1 MNLNSLATQLLT
13 PDDPVGLLFKALNDI
28 WTLGDSGDVD
38 AFYVQQERETSGL
51 EEFIRDSYF
60 ELYDVLLERARSQNR
75 AAEFSCLEAS
85 IVVLDGLSLREA
97 NWLMPRLKD
106 KGFGTAHYSYAYSG
120 MPSTT
125 QAFFRDVFG
134 VAGAAAMP
142 KKWHGFN
149 FRSIR
154 AGDVPAF
161 MDGPKA
167 LVWLSFPDEL
177 MHPMRGKGVTPSFA
191 LQRTEEALLKILNL
205 LETPE
210 VVLTSDHGYVYAQS
224 AALFWHAPVSNRKV
238 LLKLFGAQRGI
249 TFDSPNAGEFE
260 VLRALPKDQTY
271 VLFDDKGCY
280 VRGRYYWSAPGKQSD
295 VAHGGVSLM
304 ECLVP
309 VIKLSKG
316 GHV

>member
-1 MNLNSLATQLLT
+1 MNLNSLAAQLLT
-13 PDDPVGLLFKALNDI
+13 QSDPVGLLFKALNDI
-28 WTLGDSGDVD
+28 WTPGNSGDVD
-38 AFYVQQERETSGL
+38 AFYVQQERETNSL
-51 EEFIRDSYF
+51 EEFVRDTYF
-60 ELYDVLLERARSQNR
+60 ELYEVLLERARSQDR
-75 AAEFSCLEAS
+75 AAEFSSLVVS

-97 NWLMPRLKD
+97 NWLMPRLRERGYEIAD
-106 KGFGTAHYSYAYSG
+106 YSYALSG

-125 QAFFRDVFG
+125 QTFFRDVFS

-142 KKWHGFN
+142 KKWQGFN
-149 FRSIR
+149 FRSVR

-161 MDGPKA
+161 LDGPKA

-177 MHPMRGKGVTPSFA
+177 MHPMRGRGVTPSFA
-191 LQRTEEALLKILNL
+191 LQRTEEALLKILKL

-210 VVLTSDHGYVYAQS
+210 VVLTSDHGYMYVQS
-224 AALFWHAPVSNRKV
+224 AALFWHAPDSNRKV
-238 LLKLFGAQRGI
+238 LLKLFGAQRGV
-249 TFDSPNAGEFE
+249 TFDGSSAGEFE

-309 VIKLSKG
+309 VIKIKRG
-316 GHV
+316 

>member
-1 MNLNSLATQLLT
+1 MNLSSLATHLLA
-13 PDDPVGLLFKALNDI
+13 PDDPVQLLFQALNEVWAPQGSAD
-28 WTLGDSGDVD
+28 LDP
-38 AFYVQQERETSGL
+38 FYAQQERETNHL
-51 EEFIRDSYF
+51 EEFIRDTYF

-75 AAEFSCLEAS
+75 AAEFSSLDAS
-85 IVVLDGLSLREA
+85 IVVLDGLSIREA
-97 NWLMPRLKD
+97 NWLMPRLRERGYEIAD
-106 KGFGTAHYSYAYSG
+106 YSYAFSG

-125 QAFFRDVFG
+125 QTFFRDVFG
-134 VAGAAAMP
+134 VSGAAAMP
-142 KKWHGFN
+142 KKWQGFN

-154 AGDVPAF
+154 SGDVPAF

-210 VVLTSDHGYVYAQS
+210 VVLTSDHGYIYAQS
-224 AALFWHAPVSNRKV
+224 AALFWHAPISNRKV
-238 LLKLFGAQRGI
+238 LLKLFGAQRGLPA
-249 TFDSPNAGEFE
+249 DSAKAQEFE
-260 VLRALPKDQTY
+260 GLRALPKDQTY

-295 VAHGGVSLM
+295 VAHGGISLM

-309 VIKLSKG
+309 VVKVRRG
-316 GHV
+316 

>member
-1 MNLNSLATQLLT
+1 MNLNSLAAQLLT
-13 PDDPVGLLFKALNDI
+13 QDDPVELLFHALNDI
-28 WTLGDSGDVD
+28 WTPSDSGDVD
-38 AFYVQQERETSGL
+38 AFYVQQERETNSL
-51 EEFIRDSYF
+51 EEFIGDTYF
-60 ELYDVLLERARSQNR
+60 ELYDALLERARSQNR
-75 AAEFSCLEAS
+75 AAEFGSQEAS

-97 NWLMPRLKD
+97 NWLMPRLKE
-106 KGFGTAHYSYAYSG
+106 KGYGTAQYSYAYSG
-120 MPSTT
+120 VPSTT

-134 VAGAAAMP
+134 VAGAGAMP
-142 KKWHGFN
+142 KKWQGFR

-161 MDGPKA
+161 LDGPKA

-177 MHPMRGKGVTPSFA
+177 LHPMRGKGVTPSFA
-191 LQRTEEALLKILNL
+191 LQRTEEALLKILRL

-210 VVLTSDHGYVYAQS
+210 VVLTSDHGYVYARS

-238 LLKLFGAQRGI
+238 LLKVFGAQRGV

-260 VLRALPKDQTY
+260 VLRALPRDQTY

-295 VAHGGVSLM
+295 TAHGGVSLM

-309 VIKLSKG
+309 VLRIRKK
-316 GHV
+316 

>member
-1 MNLNSLATQLLT
+1 MNLSSLAIKLLSQ
-13 PDDPVGLLFKALNDI
+13 DDPVGLLFQALNEI
-28 WTLGDSGDVD
+28 WTPDDSGDVD
-38 AFYVQQERETSGL
+38 AFYVQQEREINNL
-51 EEFIRDSYF
+51 EEFIRDTYF

-75 AAEFSCLEAS
+75 AAEFATQEAS

-97 NWLMPRLKD
+97 NWLIPRLEQ
-106 KGFGTAHYSYAYSG
+106 KGFGIAEYSYGFSG

-125 QAFFRDVFG
+125 QSFFRDVFG
-134 VAGAAAMP
+134 AAGAGAMP
-142 KKWHGFN
+142 KKWQGFS

-154 AGDVPAF
+154 SGDVPMF
-161 MDGPKA
+161 LEGPKA
-167 LVWLSFPDEL
+167 LVWFSFPDEL

-205 LETPE
+205 LETEE
-210 VVLTSDHGYVYAQS
+210 VVLTSDHGYMYAHS

-238 LLKLFGAQRGI
+238 LLKLFGAQRGVL
-249 TFDSPNAGEFE
+249 FDGTKAEEFE

-295 VAHGGVSLM
+295 VAHGGISLM

-309 VIKLSKG
+309 VIRIIRRL
-316 GHV
+316 